1 MMNTDITDP
10 AVYDEFMRLNSL
22 DYGVI
27 LCNAKET
34 LEDNWNEQ
42 KEQRNRT
49 ETHLNRLKSLMA
61 PVKAKIERLM
71 RLVEATNTS
80 CQDMKEVERE
90 QNFNLMLMKAMQ
102 LRDAN
107 ITQIGGEVS
116 KLQRNVEEK
125 HYEADQLRKKT
136 VR

>member
-1 MMNTDITDP
+1 
-10 AVYDEFMRLNSL
+10 
-22 DYGVI
+22 
-27 LCNAKET
+27 
-34 LEDNWNEQ
+34 
-42 KEQRNRT
+42 
-49 ETHLNRLKSLMA
+49 MA
-61 PVKAKIERLM
+61 PVYAKIERLM
-71 RLVEATNTS
+71 RLGEATNTS

>member
-10 AVYDEFMRLNSL
+10 GVYEEFMRLNSL

-27 LCNAKET
+27 LCNVKET